1 MRELSCPLQDRR
13 RHVQIR
19 PWENYFV
26 LRRNREMSMER
37 TLIIFKPD
45 AVQRGLCG
53 QILSRFENKGLQIA
67 GLKFM
72 KIPRETA
79 ETHYAP
85 HKGKGFYEGLVKFM
99 TSSPVLVVAL
109 QGKNAIAIAR
119 KMMGATFGSNA
130 EPGTIRGD
138 FGVSNSFNLIHG
150 SDSPEAA
157 TKELGLFFKPEE
169 LLEWTPTIQPWVY
182 DMGKGTPE

>member
-1 MRELSCPLQDRR
+1 
-13 RHVQIR
+13 
-19 PWENYFV
+19 
-26 LRRNREMSMER
+26 MER

-45 AVQRGLCG
+45 AVQRSLCG
-53 QILSRFENKGLQIA
+53 QILTRFENKGLQIA

-119 KMMGATFGSNA
+119 KLMGATFGSNA

-157 TKELGLFFKPEE
+157 TKEIGLFFKPDE
-169 LLEWTPTIQPWVY
+169 LIDWAPAIQTWVY
-182 DMGKGTPE
+182 DMAKGTPE

>member
-1 MRELSCPLQDRR
+1 
-13 RHVQIR
+13 
-19 PWENYFV
+19 
-26 LRRNREMSMER
+26 MER

-53 QILSRFENKGLQIA
+53 QILTRFEQKGLQIA

-72 KIPRETA
+72 RISRETA

-109 QGKNAIAIAR
+109 QGKSAIAIAR

-138 FGVSNSFNLIHG
+138 FGVSNAFNLIHG

-157 TKELGLFFKPEE
+157 QKELGLFFKPDE
-169 LLEWTPTIQPWVY
+169 LVEWSPAIQTWVY
-182 DMGKGTPE
+182 DMAKGTPE